1 MRTVL
6 IAYSIVWIVIFAYV
20 VAQYNRIA
28 RIEKEIKSLK
38 ESKK

>member
-6 IAYSIVWIVIFAYV
+6 LAYSIVWIVIFAYV
-20 VAQYNRIA
+20 VAQYNRISKLE
-28 RIEKEIKSLK
+28 REIKSLK